1 MQLRIQAED
10 YDNSYSFIIVNDSPG
25 GRSIVEGPFTLIPWE
40 EHHDIPRDARNT
52 MSRLETQDLIDRLFE
67 LGFRP
72 RHSTQEGELMA
83 LKAHLKSE
91 TETRR
96 ALLQL
101 QNPRGDLDLLNSN
114 SAVDRVQ
121 ELEREITQARS
132 RLAMY
137 ETDGAVDVATDT
149 NIEIAIPEPG
159 PYPPLRNPHDDAE
172 VATPRPYPFEIT
184 DGGREIARPRPVA
197 RDELLTIRDP
207 QHDERAT
214 TAIVDEDR
222 PDARELVAAVHDI
235 HQEIHG
241 EIHGDIREL
250 IPVVE
255 ETVREEVVEQVG
267 PYATPAP
274 TNGGRQG

>member
-137 ETDGAVDVATDT
+137 ETDGAGDVATDT

-241 EIHGDIREL
+241 DIREL

-255 ETVREEVVEQVG
+255 EAVREEVVEQVG

>member
-137 ETDGAVDVATDT
+137 ETDGVVDVVHVDT
-149 NIEIAIPEPG
+149 AAEIVPPEPA
-159 PYPPLRNPHDDAE
+159 PYPPLRANNPHDDAE
-172 VATPRPYPFEIT
+172 IVTPRPYPFEIT
-184 DGGREIARPRPVA
+184 DAGREIARPRPVA

-207 QHDERAT
+207 QRDEPVTTQAT
-214 TAIVDEDR
+214 TAIVDDDR
-222 PDARELVAAVHDI
+222 P
-235 HQEIHG
+235 G
-241 EIHGDIREL
+241 PGDTPDNIPGVREL

-255 ETVREEVVEQVG
+255 EAVREEVVEQVG
-267 PYATPAP
+267 PYAAHSTPNAE
-274 TNGGRQG
+274 NGGRQG